1 MGTGEVLSIHRDP
14 ALVPPVINV
23 LILHDFSFFVGDVMG
38 PSLSGL
44 EKLLRLPTGCGEQ
57 NMIGFTPNI
66 YVLQYLIST
75 NQLTSEIESK
85 AKEFMKTGQ

>member
-1 MGTGEVLSIHRDP
+1 
-14 ALVPPVINV
+14 
-23 LILHDFSFFVGDVMG
+23 MG

-75 NQLTSEIESK
+75 NQLTPEIESK